1 MTLTELSYYFRKFLP
16 YLILFFL
23 IFLITFY
30 SIKLVLVYLDS
41 NKTPTI
47 YLDKSL
53 GNISPPEIPQS
64 TTSAGFKFTLD
75 TIEGA
80 PVTTAT
86 ETAKVFFL
94 PQFNPRFGYSEKIY
108 LIAKSFGFNTE
119 VVKHKLVD
127 KLATFTDEEK
137 TLNVDISNFN
147 FKFDRKI
154 NNEFFTSSSLTIPS
168 QTEIENK
175 AINFLKKIGRYP
187 DELGKGTTEIIY
199 LKYNPGNQNFVNV
212 KKRDQAQLV
221 EIDFRRPD
229 IGIYKT
235 VTPRFFTS
243 QNYVIMVFEGSD
255 YTVIKSQIAF
265 FEKSEEQVG
274 VYPIKT
280 GEEAWSELN
289 NGKGMVVAGT
299 EGQKNIII
307 KKMKFGYFDPDIY
320 QNYFQPVYVF
330 LDDENFAAYVPAVKE

>member
-1 MTLTELSYYFRKFLP
+1 MSLTELSYYFRKYLP

-23 IFLITFY
+23 IFLIFFY

-64 TTSAGFKFTLD
+64 TTSAGLKFTLD

-80 PVTTAT
+80 PVTAT

-94 PQFNPRFGYSEKIY
+94 PQFNPRFGYREKIY
-108 LIAKSFGFNTE
+108 LIAKSFGFDTE
-119 VVKHKLVD
+119 VIKHKLVD
-127 KLATFTDEEK
+127 KTATFTDSEK
-137 TLNVDISNFN
+137 TLTIDISNFN
-147 FKFDRKI
+147 FRFDRKV
-154 NNEFFTSSSLTIPS
+154 NNELFSSPQLTIPS
-168 QTEIENK
+168 KTEIENK
-175 AINFLKKIGRYP
+175 AIDFLKKIGRFP
-187 DELGKGTTEIIY
+187 EELGKGATNIIY

-229 IGIYKT
+229 IDSYKM

-243 QNYVIMVFEGSD
+243 QNYVIMLFEGNS

-274 VYPIKT
+274 IYPIKT
-280 GEEAWSELN
+280 GDQAWAELN
-289 NGKGMVVAGT
+289 NGKGIVVAGT
-299 EGQKNIII
+299 EGQKNIVI
-307 KKMKFGYFDPDIY
+307 KSMELGYLDPDIY
-320 QNYFQPVYVF
+320 QSYLQPVYVF
-330 LDDENFAAYVPAVKE
+330 LGEGDFAAYVPAVKN